1 MISMDNNEKKYYA
14 DEWNVTRD
22 FSNICDVN
30 ISRRTCNKI
39 IFSCS
44 EIKNQVYL
52 CSGCE
57 LFFYCLLPFCC
68 CSFSVVDV
76 FPCSSLFFHS
86 PCARSSVF
94 PAKCIL
100 SSLSRSTRFYY
111 FTKYISIQKIIS
123 TFFLS
128 LVTSAVVGINYNRS
142 Q

>member
-1 MISMDNNEKKYYA
+1 MLHLNLSGSWKSLYNQLFTWFRWRFSDNNEKKDCA

-76 FPCSSLFFHS
+76 FPCSSLFFIRRVLAQA
-86 PCARSSVF
+86 CFLQNVF
-94 PAKCIL
+94 FPL
-100 SSLSRSTRFYY
+100 SLSFNSILLFY
-111 FTKYISIQKIIS
+111 
-123 TFFLS
+123 
-128 LVTSAVVGINYNRS
+128 
-142 Q
+142 